1 MARQIPDVSKYR
13 AIMTTADRER
23 IRGDENISSEKEYQT
38 VHRIRSR
45 IEELQDDAA
54 ILKEHHPELHAELR
68 DAVCDD
74 S

>member
-1 MARQIPDVSKYR
+1 MGKYR
-13 AIMTTADRER
+13 AIMTTTDRER
-23 IRGDENISSEKEYQT
+23 IRGEADVSAEKEYQT

-45 IEELQDDAA
+45 IEELEEDAA
-54 ILKEHHPELHAELR
+54 ILEENHPELHEELR

>member
-1 MARQIPDVSKYR
+1 MGKYR
-13 AIMTTADRER
+13 AIMTTTDRER
-23 IRGDENISSEKEYQT
+23 IRGEADVSAEKEYQT

-54 ILKEHHPELHAELR
+54 ILEDHHPELHAELR

>member
-1 MARQIPDVSKYR
+1 
-13 AIMTTADRER
+13 MTTTDRER
-23 IRGDENISSEKEYQT
+23 IRGEADVSAEKEYQT

-54 ILKEHHPELHAELR
+54 ILEDHHPELHAELR